1 MDAGVAAALVISIT
15 TAIGTL
21 INALHVQNCQSGCC
35 SSDCTAPK
43 EEKELR
49 RPPTRQDLAL
59 MLEEM
64 KKHISTQPGSRSSL
78 DGLDNNKNTTN
89 I

>member
-1 MDAGVAAALVISIT
+1 MEAGVAAALVISIT

-43 EEKELR
+43 EEKEAR
-49 RPPTRQDLAL
+49 RPPTRHDLAV

-64 KKHISTQPGSRSSL
+64 KRHIHSQPSSRSSL
-78 DGLDNNKNTTN
+78 HEEENNKNTTN

>member
-1 MDAGVAAALVISIT
+1 MEAGVAAALVISIT

-21 INALHVQNCQSGCC
+21 IKALHVQNCQSGCC

-49 RPPTRQDLAL
+49 RPPTRHDLAV

-64 KKHISTQPGSRSSL
+64 KKHIHSQPSSRSSL
-78 DGLDNNKNTTN
+78 DGGDNNKNTTN

>member
-1 MDAGVAAALVISIT
+1 MEAGVAAALVISIT

-43 EEKELR
+43 EVKEAR
-49 RPPTRQDLAL
+49 RPPTRHDLAL

-64 KKHISTQPGSRSSL
+64 KMYIHTQPSSRSSL
-78 DGLDNNKNTTN
+78 DGEVNNKNTTN

>member
-1 MDAGVAAALVISIT
+1 MEAGVAAALVISIT
-15 TAIGTL
+15 IAIGTL

-49 RPPTRQDLAL
+49 RPPTRHDLAV

-64 KKHISTQPGSRSSL
+64 KKHINTQPSSRSSL
-78 DGLDNNKNTTN
+78 DGGDNNKNTTN